1 MRRFALAVAALLLS
15 GCATM
20 TARPLGVGQAMQVSL
35 PKLGSTE
42 RVDLESL
49 QGQVLLVDVWASWC
63 VPCVRS
69 LPFYKDLQ
77 HALGPRGFRFVS
89 INIDEDERAAKRFLR
104 ETSLE
109 DLLVLRDPGAETI
122 GPRYR
127 VTRMPTA
134 FYVDRAGRIRHVREG
149 FSNQDRGEIRSTIEA
164 LLDESESR

>member
-1 MRRFALAVAALLLS
+1 MRRSALAVAALLLA
-15 GCATM
+15 GCAT
-20 TARPLGVGQAMQVSL
+20 TRPLGVGQTMQVAL
-35 PKLGSTE
+35 PRLDSPE

-49 QGQVLLVDVWASWC
+49 RGQVLLVDVWASWC

-77 HALGPRGFRFVS
+77 HALGPRGFRFVG
-89 INIDEDERAAKRFLR
+89 INIDEDERAARRFLQ

-134 FYVDRAGRIRHVREG
+134 FYVDRAGRVRHVREG
-149 FSNQDRGEIRSTIEA
+149 FSSQDRGEIRSTLEA
-164 LLDESESR
+164 LLAEPESP